1 MRRNALK
8 STSSI
13 VPPASAPPWS
23 GGSWSTVTANVAV
36 DAHKEPISID
46 GIREIL
52 SVMTERATEPTRIIV
67 DESFPDGLAVAVG
80 DVRFM
85 TLSEDGLLR
94 ILADASSMTH
104 RVASSGSAFTSLLGL
119 PVVRLADLEAA
130 ENPNGRRLAATY
142 RAAVRGY
149 VRGLESDQA

>member
-1 MRRNALK
+1 MKRNALK

-13 VPPASAPPWS
+13 VPAASAMPWS
-23 GGSWSTVTANVAV
+23 GNPWSTVTANVAG

-52 SVMTERATEPTRIIV
+52 AVMAERAEEPARIVV
-67 DESFPDGLAVAVG
+67 DEGFPDGLTIAVG
-80 DVRFM
+80 DLRFM

-94 ILADASSMTH
+94 ILADASTMTH
-104 RVASSGSAFTSLLGL
+104 RVASPSPGTSILGL
-119 PVVRLADLEAA
+119 PVVRLSDLEAA
-130 ENPNGRRLAATY
+130 ENPNGRRLAEAY

-149 VRGLESDQA
+149 VRGLESFGL